1 MISHLNNSVGHQ
13 ELNALKWFAVFS
25 KGHLDNFIEDK
36 LSQLNVSSEVFAK
49 FEYVK
54 KKNNVKNLKICSDDV
69 SG

>member
-1 MISHLNNSVGHQ
+1 MCREMGVKETLQHEMISQFNNSVGHQ

-54 KKNNVKNLKICSDDV
+54 KK
-69 SG
+69 